1 MFKRSVKP
9 TTHCDHSM
17 SACKCGMLRLMVN
30 SVQMH
35 SLCNWT
41 FNKFARTFETEVERE
56 RAIAEQMR
64 R

>member
-1 MFKRSVKP
+1 
-9 TTHCDHSM
+9 
-17 SACKCGMLRLMVN
+17 MLRLMVN

-41 FNKFARTFETEVERE
+41 FNKFARTFETEAERE